1 VKMME
6 LDLVICTKNRHEL
19 LKQLLKQIKMLAFFN
34 RLVIVDSSDVPFN
47 LEQNL
52 ERSTVYIYDPAAK
65 LGLARQI
72 GLENCRSKYVL
83 FVDDKIELSPSC
95 VTILYA
101 ALDDTKDENI
111 VAVSGNVLIGC
122 NDPVLKK
129 LSSCSRPF
137 GEGENGGLA
146 LLNRKE
152 VLALGGFNRTIHWG
166 EDVELRQRLNSE
178 GKKWSFIPEAVAS
191 CRVSSFV
198 ELLAKMRNHGYGCR
212 HAAVLGSN
220 SLKMSLRLVGRS
232 LIMPI
237 YYGFKT
243 KDPRVFGYY
252 SLMNLCLLYGYLRAD
267 L

>member
-1 VKMME
+1 MMD
-6 LDLVICTKNRHEL
+6 LDIVVCTKNRYKL
-19 LKQLLKQIKMLAFFN
+19 LKNLLKQINLLSCN
-34 RLVIVDSSDVPFN
+34 RLVIVDSSNTPTDFEQTTKHN
-47 LEQNL
+47 LI
-52 ERSTVYIYDPAAK
+52 YIYKPEAK

-72 GLENCRSKYVL
+72 GLENCASKYVF
-83 FVDDKIELSPSC
+83 FVDDKVILDPSS
-95 VTILYA
+95 VSILYE
-101 ALDDTKDENI
+101 ALDRSRDPDV
-111 VAVSGNVLIGC
+111 VAVSGKMLIGY

-129 LSSCSRPF
+129 LFSCTRPLT
-137 GEGENGGLA
+137 EGENGGFV
-146 LLNRKE
+146 LLNREE

-166 EDVELRQRLNSE
+166 EDVELLQRLNSE

-191 CRVSSFV
+191 CKVSSFV
-198 ELLAKMRNHGYGCR
+198 ELLAKMKRHGYGCR
-212 HAAVLGSN
+212 HATVLSGN

-252 SLMNLCLLYGYLRAD
+252 SLMNLYLLYGYLRAD